1 MTLLKP
7 FASASYLSQVRR
19 LRDLANRALM
29 RYPIRVRSCTLI
41 SHWENTTFR
50 VISTTGKMFLLRVHR
65 HAYHTKH
72 AILEE
77 LQWLE
82 KLSARGTVKVPDPV
96 RSNDG
101 HLVELVGSPQ
111 VTDNRHCCLFRWIDG
126 RFIDKSVGVQH
137 LSQLGDVIGEL
148 QSSTVEVPVV
158 HRRYW
163 DAEGLVGTHPKF
175 GSIDTLEGISG
186 KTQDVISRARELVL
200 RRLRRFE
207 KAFPEKQGLIHADL
221 HFGNLLMTRDGI
233 AVIDFDDCGFG
244 FHVYDLA
251 VNLGVVDFMARRRKE
266 LRYTRLKDALI
277 QTYANKMSWDR
288 HDEAMLPFFMTAR
301 KLLMLG
307 WLNSRSDN
315 PLLKKRLKSAATRTV
330 TFLKREYD
338 L

>member
-1 MTLLKP
+1 MAVLKS
-7 FASASYLSQVRR
+7 FSGASYLTQVRR
-19 LRDLANRALM
+19 LRDLANRALT

-50 VISTTGKMFLLRVHR
+50 VTSTGGKTFLLRVHR
-65 HAYHTKH
+65 HGYHTKH

-82 KLSARGTVKVPDPV
+82 KLSAQGTVKVPAPV

-101 HLVELVGSPQ
+101 HLVELIGSPL
-111 VTDNRHCCLFRWIDG
+111 VTEDRHCCLFQWIDG
-126 RFIDKSVGVQH
+126 RFINKSIGVPH
-137 LSQLGDVIGEL
+137 LSQLGRVIGEL
-148 QSSTVEVPVV
+148 QASTVEVSVV

-175 GSIDTLEGISG
+175 GSIDALEGVSS
-186 KTQDVISRARELVL
+186 KSQDIISRARELVL
-200 RRLRRFE
+200 RQLRRFE
-207 KAFPEKQGLIHADL
+207 KSFPEKQGLIHADL

-266 LRYTRLKDALI
+266 INYSRLKDALI
-277 QTYANKMSWDR
+277 QTYAKRMIWDR
-288 HDEAMLPFFMTAR
+288 NDEAMLPFFMTAR

-307 WLNSRSDN
+307 WLNSRSEN
-315 PLLKKRLKSAATRTV
+315 PLLKKRLQSAAARTV